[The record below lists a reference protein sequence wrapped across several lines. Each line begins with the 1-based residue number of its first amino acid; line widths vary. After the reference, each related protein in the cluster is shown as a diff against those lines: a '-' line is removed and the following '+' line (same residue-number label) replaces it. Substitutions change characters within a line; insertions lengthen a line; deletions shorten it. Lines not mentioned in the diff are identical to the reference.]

1 MLKKSLLLSV
11 ASLGALTLS
20 SVATRSAQA
29 QRYVSG
35 SATVVNI
42 TGSISSVGGEVG
54 GIRAD
59 GVNVQPNYNLGS
71 FFGVSSF
78 VNNLQVNAVVNLSAP
93 PITITEV
100 VANTLNSINSLGILP
115 SIPANEQN
123 LSAYVAIVRAAGG
136 NDGLE

>member
-11 ASLGALTLS
+11 ASLGTLTLS
-20 SVATRSAQA
+20 SVATRPAQA

-35 SATVVNI
+35 SATLTNI

-59 GVNVQPNYNLGS
+59 GVLVQPNYNVGS

-78 VNNLQVNAVVNLSAP
+78 VNNLQVNAVVNVSAP
-93 PITITEV
+93 PTTITEV
-100 VANTLNSINSLGILP
+100 VANTLNAINSLGILP
-115 SIPANEQN
+115 SSSSNEQN